1 MCKLLKHIQMV
12 LKIPKKPTYKELVQR
27 VRELELDEIDHEK
40 AEATLRE
47 NEELRNH
54 TIKKNSKQRFG
65 EIAMEKG
72 YISPEQLKKA
82 LSVQKSA
89 DRSVDKS
96 PPLIGEILYELG
108 FMKNPKIKKAQNY

>member
-1 MCKLLKHIQMV
+1 MV
-12 LKIPKKPTYKELVQR
+12 LKMPKKPTYEEMVRR

-47 NEELRNH
+47 NEELKKH

-65 EIAMEKG
+65 EIAVEKE

-82 LSVQKSA
+82 LSVQRSA
-89 DRSVDKS
+89 DRRVDKS
-96 PPLIGEILYELG
+96 PDLIGNILYELG
-108 FMKNPKIKKAQNY
+108 FMKNSKINKVIKFIKKAQNY

>member
-1 MCKLLKHIQMV
+1 V
-12 LKIPKKPTYKELVQR
+12 LKMPKKPTYKELEQMVC
-27 VRELELDEIDHEK
+27 ELEPAEIGHEK

-47 NEELRNH
+47 NEELKKH

-65 EIAMEKG
+65 EIAVEKE

-82 LSVQKSA
+82 LSVQRSA
-89 DRSVDKS
+89 DRGVDKS

-108 FMKNPKIKKAQNY
+108 FMKNSKIKKVIKFIKKAQNY